1 MWGHVQGREDLVLCG
16 GVMYRA
22 VWMKSHMI
30 NLTKNITEMTPNA
43 SKSHKKYTFYSKK
56 IDKKLTTVICR
67 FSTPDIQWSLFDR

>member
-1 MWGHVQGREDLVLCG
+1 
-16 GVMYRA
+16 
-22 VWMKSHMI
+22 
-30 NLTKNITEMTPNA
+30 MTPNA

>member
-30 NLTKNITEMTPNA
+30 NLTKNITEMTPMVQ
-43 SKSHKKYTFYSKK
+43 SHMKKVYILLKK
-56 IDKKLTTVICR
+56 TTTKKH
-67 FSTPDIQWSLFDR
+67 